1 MFPRGLDK
9 HIEMR
14 YHKIGHKVRKDLK
27 VFTNFF
33 VCRIIQ
39 LMDIGQFFWLLSQP
53 FLYNIKRKD
62 NVNERTTESKNMRRN
77 NDNDIQADR
86 ILC

>member
-14 YHKIGHKVRKDLK
+14 YHKIGNKVRKDLK
-27 VFTNFF
+27 SLYELF

-39 LMDIGQFFWLLSQP
+39 LMDIGQFFLASVSTISL
-53 FLYNIKRKD
+53 
-62 NVNERTTESKNMRRN
+62 
-77 NDNDIQADR
+77 
-86 ILC
+86 